1 MQLSK
6 TVLNMAMKRGIDIT
20 VWRDDESGLP
30 EVYAIWDLNDDNEP
44 LFFIRANNTD
54 NAFYLDCNNM
64 LPSDIWQELPYW
76 IKGEQGLKD
85 VIRFVGKEYT
95 SPLD

>member
-6 TVLNMAMKRGIDIT
+6 TVLSMAGKRGLDIT
-20 VWRDDESGLP
+20 VWRDDENGLP

-44 LFFIRANNTD
+44 LFFIRVNNTD
-54 NAFYLDCNNM
+54 NHYCLAHNNM
-64 LPSDIWQELPYW
+64 LPQSIWEELPYW
-76 IKGEQGLKD
+76 IRGGKGLKD
-85 VIRFVGKEYT
+85 VIRFIGKEYT

>member
-1 MQLSK
+1 MKLSK
-6 TVLNMAMKRGIDIT
+6 TVLKMAVKRGIDIT

-30 EVYAIWDLNDDNEP
+30 EVYAVWDNNNDNEP
-44 LFFIRANNTD
+44 LFYIRANNND
-54 NAFYLDCNNM
+54 NSFYLDCNNM

-95 SPLD
+95 RTLD